1 MDTLTRALRP
11 GLRPPQHGSSRTP
24 LLAPA
29 VLRLRPLLS
38 GRLVQGKVQVKSK
51 ASPGITRTKAC
62 AFFFFFLVCPHPASP
77 AREPASGRSTQGPEA
92 RRRLLASLLLR
103 LASLTWFCTRFPS
116 EARRGTKVRGEALAR
131 VSISRAVSWEGALAA
146 GTTGRVRRLKEG
158 RGRRLQGVGL
168 RSELGISGRSPLY
181 RPGTEGWASQ
191 GSARVC
197 RQGGG
202 TLRPFFSLRGC
213 AAPWRWE
220 AEPGLERLPARLPR
234 HAE

>member
-1 MDTLTRALRP
+1 M
-11 GLRPPQHGSSRTP
+11 
-24 LLAPA
+24 
-29 VLRLRPLLS
+29 
-38 GRLVQGKVQVKSK
+38 
-51 ASPGITRTKAC
+51 
-62 AFFFFFLVCPHPASP
+62 VCPHPASP

-103 LASLTWFCTRFPS
+103 LASLIWFCTCFPS

-158 RGRRLQGVGL
+158 KGRRLQGVGL
-168 RSELGISGRSPLY
+168 RSELGISGRRPLY